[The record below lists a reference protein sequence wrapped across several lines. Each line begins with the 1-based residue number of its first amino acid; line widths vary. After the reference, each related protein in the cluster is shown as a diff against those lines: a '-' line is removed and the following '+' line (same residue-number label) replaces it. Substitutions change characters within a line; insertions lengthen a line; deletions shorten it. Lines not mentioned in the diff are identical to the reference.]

1 MITLRD
7 RRESSRQTFPMGK
20 SIEKPRE
27 PQELNGTRQKIRHP
41 PGQGV
46 PVDFQA

>member
-1 MITLRD
+1 MITLR
-7 RRESSRQTFPMGK
+7 STGKFPTDVSDAK
-20 SIEKPRE
+20 ISIEKPRE
-27 PQELNGTRQKIRHP
+27 PQELNGTRQKIRYP